1 MNAIT
6 IQQYLHRPNATELG
20 QGNTNECYM
29 LISTEIDISDIFPV
43 GVEISVQDTQSG
55 KVYKLKAAKIREYRV
70 NQFGDLYRDYDVH
83 PGDEILITKITGQAI
98 EKVYVTVNK
107 YNRVFINVTG
117 NGAELFNID
126 RMQNFKTS
134 NEKYSLPV
142 SYSDVN
148 GNLLVTYD
156 GQKKKRQDSPVLT
169 DFYLIEFNG
178 QRLQNRLYFLNL
190 AAHNE
195 LLTLPKSD
203 YNRVVVDSTFDIDK
217 LLNKCNLRANSITY
231 QNISEL
237 LIVKRNLVLTG
248 APGTGKTFIA
258 KSVAADIV
266 SDGTKDWDTL
276 VQEGCSQIGFV
287 QFHPSYDYTDFVE
300 GLRPGENG
308 EFRRQDGVFKEFCK
322 RALGDEDVVSEVST
336 NLFDKVYNELLDD
349 IRGGVITSYE
359 RITADDRGL
368 AVNDKNKI
376 IFGPEVKNYK
386 TTSIRNLRLLFDY
399 YQSKGVYD
407 ATTLTRDD
415 LWGAISTLT
424 SGKTK
429 TLDYTEYRWA
439 LNQLLSRVT
448 DADKALVE
456 AEPISN
462 KEDITKKP
470 FVFIIDEINRGE
482 LSKIFGEL
490 FYSIEPDYRG
500 PKGTVQTQY
509 NNMVEDDDI
518 FKSGFYVPENV
529 YIIGTMN
536 DVDRGVEAMDFAI
549 RRRFGWKEVRAEE
562 SADNMGITGL
572 ARVKMDALNKALIEK
587 GLTKA
592 HCIGGA
598 YFRKLEGDDF
608 KALWDYHLEGIIFE
622 YFRGEPDAQFKID
635 DIKKAYVDAD
645 LPKQAPEKE
654 ESTST
659 EETSAE

>member
-1 MNAIT
+1 M
-6 IQQYLHRPNATELG
+6 
-20 QGNTNECYM
+20 
-29 LISTEIDISDIFPV
+29 D
-43 GVEISVQDTQSG
+43 
-55 KVYKLKAAKIREYRV
+55 IRE
-70 NQFGDLYRDYDVH
+70 NIKNNLEQALN
-83 PGDEILITKITGQAI
+83 ILGGRSSTK
-98 EKVYVTVNK
+98 
-107 YNRVFINVTG
+107 
-117 NGAELFNID
+117 
-126 RMQNFKTS
+126 
-134 NEKYSLPV
+134 P
-142 SYSDVN
+142 
-148 GNLLVTYD
+148 
-156 GQKKKRQDSPVLT
+156 
-169 DFYLIEFNG
+169 
-178 QRLQNRLYFLNL
+178 LNL
-190 AAHNE
+190 
-195 LLTLPKSD
+195 
-203 YNRVVVDSTFDIDK
+203 DK
-217 LLNKCNLRANSITY
+217 GRNALYKK
-231 QNISEL
+231 
-237 LIVKRNLVLTG
+237 LIMSKRNLILTG

-258 KSVAADIV
+258 KAVAAEIV
-266 SDGTKDWDTL
+266 SNGTKDWDTL

-376 IFGPEVKNYK
+376 IFGPEAKNYK

-399 YQSKGVYD
+399 YQSKGVKD
-407 ATTLTRDD
+407 ATKLTRVD
-415 LWGAISTLT
+415 LWGAISKLT
-424 SGKTK
+424 EGKTK

-509 NNMVEDDDI
+509 NNMVENDDV
-518 FKSGFYVPENV
+518 FKSGFYIPENV

-549 RRRFGWKEVRAEE
+549 RRRFGWKEVTAEE

-645 LPKQAPEKE
+645 LPKQAPKTE

-659 EETSAE
+659 EETPAE

>member
-1 MNAIT
+1 MREIVKQ
-6 IQQYLHRPNATELG
+6 IK
-20 QGNTNECYM
+20 NTNASYRNIGAGDAKNTDLFLDQEQYPFFEGRDTIKVCLHKQNIAQAILFIASILPRKFDSSAIHKVVKYSNDFVLHSLAVIEGFFREGDNPVNKKYVTWNIRCNTIKKNGELDERFYINGLM
-29 LISTEIDISDIFPV
+29 SSHGYKDIDGSFKENKFTIRDYLAGGYSVVKFTKNEEDDFFDFFINNVAEGFENDSEEENNHIDI
-43 GVEISVQDTQSG
+43 GE
-55 KVYKLKAAKIREYRV
+55 YEKL
-70 NQFGDLYRDYDVH
+70 
-83 PGDEILITKITGQAI
+83 
-98 EKVYVTVNK
+98 
-107 YNRVFINVTG
+107 
-117 NGAELFNID
+117 LFN
-126 RMQNFKTS
+126 
-134 NEKYSLPV
+134 
-142 SYSDVN
+142 
-148 GNLLVTYD
+148 
-156 GQKKKRQDSPVLT
+156 KK
-169 DFYLIEFNG
+169 
-178 QRLQNRLYFLNL
+178 
-190 AAHNE
+190 
-195 LLTLPKSD
+195 
-203 YNRVVVDSTFDIDK
+203 
-217 LLNKCNLRANSITY
+217 
-231 QNISEL
+231 
-237 LIVKRNLVLTG
+237 NLVLTG
-248 APGTGKTFIA
+248 APGTGKTYLSKRIA
-258 KSVAADIV
+258 ATIVANCPWEQL
-266 SDGTKDWDTL
+266 SDEQK
-276 VQEGCSQIGFV
+276 SQIGFV

-415 LWGAISTLT
+415 LWRAITTLT
-424 SGKTK
+424 GGKTK
-429 TLDYTEYRWA
+429 TLDYTEYKWA

-448 DADKALVE
+448 EEDKALVE

-462 KEDITKKP
+462 KEVVTKKP

-549 RRRFGWKEVRAEE
+549 RRRFGWKEVTAEE
-562 SADNMGITGL
+562 SADSMGITGL
-572 ARVKMDALNKALIEK
+572 AKVKMDALNKALIEK

-598 YFRKLEGDDF
+598 YFRKLEGEDF

-622 YFRGEPDAQFKID
+622 YFRGEPDAQSKID
-635 DIKKAYVDAD
+635 DIKKAYDDAA
-645 LPKQAPEKE
+645 LPEQAPETE
-654 ESTST
+654 VSTST

>member
-549 RRRFGWKEVRAEE
+549 RRRFGWKEVTAEE

>member
-1 MNAIT
+1 M
-6 IQQYLHRPNATELG
+6 
-20 QGNTNECYM
+20 
-29 LISTEIDISDIFPV
+29 D
-43 GVEISVQDTQSG
+43 
-55 KVYKLKAAKIREYRV
+55 IRE
-70 NQFGDLYRDYDVH
+70 NIKNNLEQALN
-83 PGDEILITKITGQAI
+83 ILGGRSSTKH
-98 EKVYVTVNK
+98 
-107 YNRVFINVTG
+107 
-117 NGAELFNID
+117 
-126 RMQNFKTS
+126 
-134 NEKYSLPV
+134 
-142 SYSDVN
+142 
-148 GNLLVTYD
+148 
-156 GQKKKRQDSPVLT
+156 
-169 DFYLIEFNG
+169 
-178 QRLQNRLYFLNL
+178 LNL
-190 AAHNE
+190 
-195 LLTLPKSD
+195 
-203 YNRVVVDSTFDIDK
+203 DK
-217 LLNKCNLRANSITY
+217 GRNALYKK
-231 QNISEL
+231 
-237 LIVKRNLVLTG
+237 LIMLKRNLILTG

-266 SDGTKDWDTL
+266 SNGTKDWDTL
-276 VQEGCSQIGFV
+276 VKEGCSQIGFV

-415 LWGAISTLT
+415 LWRAITTLT
-424 SGKTK
+424 GGKTK
-429 TLDYTEYRWA
+429 TLDYTEYKWA

-448 DADKALVE
+448 EEDKALVE

-462 KEDITKKP
+462 KEVVTKKP

-549 RRRFGWKEVRAEE
+549 RRRFGWKEVTAEE

-572 ARVKMDALNKALIEK
+572 AKVKMDALNKALIEK

-598 YFRKLEGDDF
+598 YFRKLEGEDF

-622 YFRGEPDAQFKID
+622 YFRGEPDAQSKID
-635 DIKKAYVDAD
+635 DIKKAYDDAA
-645 LPKQAPEKE
+645 LPEQAPETE
-654 ESTST
+654 VSTST

>member
-1 MNAIT
+1 MELRKLVALIKELQPNQKCKYVRGEDTCTFLGIEESEPRVNSLTPQGENHSIAGSYLEKLADSIDPYSPFNISQLMNNSGSNRPIIET
-6 IQQYLHRPNATELG
+6 IVAHTAEFYWVQIDRARYVVWIPDQKHEPGELIEWTDIKMLDILKHRYKEQLLRQRNNRRASA
-20 QGNTNECYM
+20 NNNYIDNY
-29 LISTEIDISDIFPV
+29 ISLLF
-43 GVEISVQDTQSG
+43 
-55 KVYKLKAAKIREYRV
+55 AKI
-70 NQFGDLYRDYDVH
+70 
-83 PGDEILITKITGQAI
+83 
-98 EKVYVTVNK
+98 
-107 YNRVFINVTG
+107 
-117 NGAELFNID
+117 
-126 RMQNFKTS
+126 
-134 NEKYSLPV
+134 
-142 SYSDVN
+142 
-148 GNLLVTYD
+148 
-156 GQKKKRQDSPVLT
+156 
-169 DFYLIEFNG
+169 
-178 QRLQNRLYFLNL
+178 
-190 AAHNE
+190 
-195 LLTLPKSD
+195 
-203 YNRVVVDSTFDIDK
+203 
-217 LLNKCNLRANSITY
+217 
-231 QNISEL
+231 
-237 LIVKRNLVLTG
+237 NLVLTG

-266 SDGTKDWDTL
+266 SNGTKDWDTL

-368 AVNDKNKI
+368 SVNDKNKI
-376 IFGPEVKNYK
+376 IFGPEATNYK

-399 YQSKGVYD
+399 YQSKGVKD
-407 ATTLTRDD
+407 ATKLTRDD
-415 LWGAISTLT
+415 LWGAISKLT
-424 SGKTK
+424 EGKTK

-448 DADKALVE
+448 DADIALVE

-500 PKGTVQTQY
+500 PKGTVKTQY
-509 NNMVEDDDI
+509 NNMVENDDV
-518 FKSGFYVPENV
+518 FKSGFYIPENV

-549 RRRFGWKEVRAEE
+549 RRRFGWKEVTAEE

>member
-1 MNAIT
+1 MFPNDANGNQISFKKEVAAHFFNAPEEFMRKESNISIHIFHFNNKKAFT
-6 IQQYLHRPNATELG
+6 DIELQPATDFRFSTRLNSFLSENGEEIEADDLLYMEKVGRSYGVKLIKEGDANYSTFNALLNEVDRHFLLCTDEKDAAADE
-20 QGNTNECYM
+20 QDTNTNTQP
-29 LISTEIDISDIFPV
+29 STEYD
-43 GVEISVQDTQSG
+43 
-55 KVYKLKAAKIREYRV
+55 EY
-70 NQFGDLYRDYDVH
+70 
-83 PGDEILITKITGQAI
+83 I
-98 EKVYVTVNK
+98 
-107 YNRVFINVTG
+107 
-117 NGAELFNID
+117 
-126 RMQNFKTS
+126 
-134 NEKYSLPV
+134 
-142 SYSDVN
+142 
-148 GNLLVTYD
+148 
-156 GQKKKRQDSPVLT
+156 
-169 DFYLIEFNG
+169 
-178 QRLQNRLYFLNL
+178 
-190 AAHNE
+190 
-195 LLTLPKSD
+195 
-203 YNRVVVDSTFDIDK
+203 K
-217 LLNKCNLRANSITY
+217 LLKHHS
-231 QNISEL
+231 NI
-237 LIVKRNLVLTG
+237 VLTG
-248 APGTGKTFIA
+248 APGTGKTFLSKQIA
-258 KSVAADIV
+258 A
-266 SDGTKDWDTL
+266 TL
-276 VQEGCSQIGFV
+276 VGNCPWEQLSDNQKNQIGFV

-359 RITADDRGL
+359 RITAEDRGL

-399 YQSKGVYD
+399 YQSKGVKD
-407 ATTLTRDD
+407 ATKLTRDD
-415 LWGAISTLT
+415 LWGAISKLT
-424 SGKTK
+424 EGKTK

-509 NNMVEDDDI
+509 NNMVENDDV
-518 FKSGFYVPENV
+518 FKSGFYIPENV

-549 RRRFGWKEVRAEE
+549 RRRFGWKEVTAEE

-598 YFRKLEGDDF
+598 YFRKLEGEDF

-645 LPKQAPEKE
+645 LPKQAPKTE

-659 EETSAE
+659 EETPAE